1 MQTSL
6 SSSPTLSFG
15 SVGALRTYS
24 TLVLSKSFSD
34 IWRNISALGSV
45 SIVSV
50 FKWITFFDCSSNTFH
65 WVRTVLHYYLFKLL
79 MSQNYLHSLHLHMF
93 TAISLRC
100 GSKEGNG
107 EEGKIGFGWNSIWAT
122 PQSPSPLRPNPFW
135 AALSPQSSLSRYAG
149 YRNRTERFA

>member
-107 EEGKIGFGWNSIWAT
+107 EEGKNRVRLELDMSNSPVPLSPPA
-122 PQSPSPLRPNPFW
+122 QSLLGRSFSPILLEPLRR
-135 AALSPQSSLSRYAG
+135 LPQ
-149 YRNRTERFA
+149 